1 MNSPF
6 RVLLTGT
13 PLQNNLNELL
23 ALLNYILPS
32 VPLREELLTLD
43 NKTQQSSKV
52 LNRRLV
58 SQARTLLENCMIRRI
73 KSDVESS
80 LLPKIEYVIR
90 PPLTR
95 LQRKLC
101 K

>member
-43 NKTQQSSKV
+43 SKTQQSSKV

-58 SQARTLLENCMIRRI
+58 SQARTLLVNCMIRRI

-80 LLPKIEYVIR
+80 LLPKIEYVLR

>member
-43 NKTQQSSKV
+43 SKTQQSSKV

-80 LLPKIEYVIR
+80 LLPKIEYVLR